1 MIVYQASKT
10 SKKKRKKL
18 KSEKEKARERGKR
31 YDKVFRDGENK
42 FNGL

>member
-10 SKKKRKKL
+10 SKKEL
-18 KSEKEKARERGKR
+18 KREREIEERAKEGKR